1 MITIGLTTWT
11 DHPAFSN
18 TDRPPT
24 LPQYA
29 SFLPTV
35 EVDTPFYAIPRIS
48 SVENWQKQVPSQFQF
63 ILKANRLM
71 TQHDLKSPSIVSLA
85 ERWRAFDS
93 FKNMIQPLVDTQ
105 QLKTVLFQF
114 PPFFEVSR
122 ENLDYLI
129 ELPKRLPGV
138 LITVE
143 FRHPSWYQKPFI
155 NHLYAGLKQL
165 HITLAIVD
173 EPHNLNDGIPF
184 VPVLTNPDLAFIR
197 LHGRNAEG
205 WFNQGPDWR
214 KKRTLYRYNDHEL
227 AGLAGIIADLATRAN
242 EVCIIFNNNSG
253 KDAAPNA
260 LKLQSLLGLH
270 FTGLA
275 PKQLDLF

>member
-1 MITIGLTTWT
+1 MITIGLTTWS

-18 TDRPPT
+18 TNQAPK
-24 LPQYA
+24 LVEYA

-35 EVDTPFYAIPRIS
+35 EVDTPFYAIPR
-48 SVENWQKQVPSQFQF
+48 VATVLDWRKQVPSQFQF

-71 TQHDLKSPSIVSLA
+71 TQHDIKSPEAVSLA
-85 ERWRAFDS
+85 DRKQAFIR
-93 FKNMIQPLVDTQ
+93 FKEMVQPLVETN

-114 PPFFEVSR
+114 PPYFAVSKD
-122 ENLDYLI
+122 NLDYLA
-129 ELPKRLPGV
+129 ELPNWLPG
-138 LITVE
+138 LSLTVE

-155 NHLYAGLKQL
+155 NRLYSGLKQL
-165 HITLAIVD
+165 KMTLAIID
-173 EPHNLNDGIPF
+173 EPHNLNDGVPF
-184 VPVLTNPDLAFIR
+184 VPLITNPNLVFIR

-214 KKRTLYRYNDHEL
+214 KKRTLYRYNEHEL
-227 AGLAGIIADLATRAN
+227 TGLAKIIRDLDSQAK
-242 EVCIIFNNNSG
+242 EVCVIFNNNSG

-260 LKLQSLLGLH
+260 LKLQSILGLH